1 MEATLPRLVR
11 PTVAYPPEIPGE
23 GLVLRPWDMALVRQ
37 MGNWKQ
43 RGFPYHGFDLGHL
56 ADPARAANALAS
68 AHEPGPHR
76 HFVAVEEGR
85 AVGRVSINLQDV
97 SGLYLWAVHVPPEEE
112 GRGVCRRMLAA
123 LMTWLE
129 DRYPETPFVLSS
141 NTFNE
146 HAHRAYRALGFEV
159 IETRWH
165 YDRELAERL
174 WRVTPADRQPIAH
187 HIRFQ
192 LGRWEVRTFVFGR
205 VPGTPMS
212 TGQRPR

>member
-11 PTVAYPPEIPGE
+11 LTVACPPEIPGE
-23 GLVLRPWDMALVRQ
+23 GLVLRPWDIGLVRE
-37 MGNWKQ
+37 MAAWRQ

-56 ADPARAANALAS
+56 ADPMRAAQSLA
-68 AHEPGPHR
+68 AVREPGPHR
-76 HFVAVEEGR
+76 HFVAVERGR
-85 AVGRVSINLQDV
+85 AVGRVSVNLQDV

-123 LMTWLE
+123 LMAWFE

-146 HAHRAYRALGFEV
+146 HAHRAYYALGFEV
-159 IETRWH
+159 VEARWH

-174 WRVTPADRQPIAH
+174 WRVTPAERQPIAH

-192 LGRWEVRTFVFGR
+192 TGRWEVRTFIFVR
-205 VPGTPMS
+205 PPGAPML
-212 TGQRPR
+212 TGLRAP